1 MLDRSPLITNLLQG
15 PTQDMDFV
23 VNGNTYPKYYLC
35 ANGIYFQWSIFIQI
49 IHGPQGKK
57 RQHFSKM
64 QEGARKDVERCFWV
78 LQTRFAII
86 QNLNKKW
93 DMATI
98 KSILIGCV
106 ILHNLIIEDE
116 SNCNLEHFFDV
127 GSNVSHLKQG
137 LSSEDHFQG
146 TTQIENVVTHY
157 NLEK

>member
-1 MLDRSPLITNLLQG
+1 MSH
-15 PTQDMDFV
+15 
-23 VNGNTYPKYYLC
+23 KE
-35 ANGIYFQWSIFIQI
+35 
-49 IHGPQGKK
+49 KK

-64 QEGARKDVERCFWV
+64 QEGARKYVEHCFWV

-98 KSILIGCV
+98 KSIFIGCV

-116 SNCNLEHFFDV
+116 SNCNLEHLFDV

-137 LSSEDHFQG
+137 LSFEDHFQG
-146 TTQIENVVTHY
+146 TTQIDNVVTHY